1 LKENN
6 ELWYDN
12 IRERYNFPFNHT
24 CCNLDNNRIVTGDVM
39 HIAICDDEKSY
50 LELFL
55 NYIKNYLAL
64 QENNCEGMVIDCYT
78 SGEELIESYEAGKT
92 YDLIYLDIKMKNI
105 SGFDAAKTIRS
116 YDTKALIIFITSLK
130 DYIFN
135 SFEYRPFWF
144 LIKPVSEDRF
154 RHVFK
159 KAAAQI
165 YDFKNSR
172 YSFYTRDH
180 GLMSI
185 EINKIMYLESILRKI
200 ILYTKNQQYTYYAN
214 LKEEEEK
221 LTKYNFTR
229 IHKGYLVN
237 MEYIQRINKSN
248 IVLKNNVVLPLSEHR
263 LKAVF
268 DSFTSYLARCSV

>member
-1 LKENN
+1 MKECNDF
-6 ELWYDN
+6 WYDSLAKKHKLL
-12 IRERYNFPFNHT
+12 F
-24 CCNLDNNRIVTGDVM
+24 DNNCYNSVNNDLEPGDSM
-39 HIAICDDEKSY
+39 YIALCDDDKSY

-55 NYIKNYLAL
+55 SYIRNYLAL
-64 QENNCEGMVIDCYT
+64 QENCEGVAIDCYT
-78 SGEELIESYEAGKT
+78 SGEQLIEAYESGKS
-92 YDLIYLDIKMKNI
+92 YDLIYLDIKMKNV
-105 SGFDAAKTIRS
+105 SGFDAAKVIRQIDS
-116 YDTKALIIFITSLK
+116 KALIIFITSLK

-144 LIKPVSEDRF
+144 LIKPVYEDKF
-154 RHVFK
+154 CYVLK
-159 KAAAQI
+159 QAMAQI
-165 YDFKNSR
+165 HDIKNNR
-172 YSFYTRDH
+172 YSFYTRDY

-185 EINKIMYLESILRKI
+185 EISKIMYLESILRKI
-200 ILYTKNQQYTYYAN
+200 ILYTSNKQFTYYAN

-268 DSFTSYLARCSV
+268 DNFTSYLARCSL

>member
-1 LKENN
+1 MKESSDF
-6 ELWYDN
+6 WYDKLV
-12 IRERYNFPFNHT
+12 EKHNFPLDNT
-24 CCNLDNNRIVTGDVM
+24 CCNSDNNLISGGIM
-39 HIAICDDEKSY
+39 HIALCDDDKSY

-55 NYIKNYLAL
+55 NYIKNYLAM
-64 QENNCEGMVIDCYT
+64 QEKDCEGVVIDSYT
-78 SGEELIESYEAGKT
+78 SGEQLIEAYETGKT
-92 YDLIYLDIKMKNI
+92 YDLIYLDIKMKNV
-105 SGFDAAKTIRS
+105 SGFDAAKVIRD
-116 YDTKALIIFITSLK
+116 YDTRAMIIFITSLK

-144 LIKPVSEDRF
+144 LIKPVNEERF
-154 RHVFK
+154 CYVFK
-159 KAAAQI
+159 KAISQI
-165 YDFKNSR
+165 NDIKNRR

-180 GLMSI
+180 GLISI
-185 EINKIMYLESILRKI
+185 EINRIMYLESILRKI

-221 LTKYNFTR
+221 LTKYYFIR

-248 IVLKNNVVLPLSEHR
+248 IVLKNNIVLPLSEHR
-263 LKAVF
+263 LKVVF